1 LSDSV
6 KVFDET
12 AIQQIGEMSHLPAEN
27 LAPLAT
33 RFEAIGKDF
42 RAIILTVP
50 TDMKLGPD
58 DMPSAARQK
67 WLRDDV
73 QRPLDQLLASI
84 DRRDMLA
91 TWPDRI
97 SSELSDRDW
106 SQLRSLL
113 GKLRQFSDDLSGGL
127 QSRSADR
134 SSINAELHFDL
145 VSKLADT
152 CREAGLPLS
161 RHHLGKLGYKL
172 SGPRVIELACK
183 TICGATFSID
193 QHLRDYLK
201 LHQE

>member
-1 LSDSV
+1 LSNLIRI
-6 KVFDET
+6 FDET
-12 AIQQIGEMSHLPAEN
+12 TIEEIGEISLLPAES
-27 LAPLAT
+27 LALLAT
-33 RFEAIGKDF
+33 RLEAIGKHF
-42 RAIILTVP
+42 RTIVLTVP
-50 TDMKLGPD
+50 TDTKLGPD
-58 DMPSAARQK
+58 DMPSATRQK
-67 WLRDDV
+67 WLRDQV
-73 QRPLDQLLASI
+73 QQPLDQLLASI
-84 DRRDMLA
+84 ERREMLA
-91 TWPDRI
+91 TWPDPI

-113 GKLRQFSDDLSGGL
+113 GKLRQFSDDLSEGL
-127 QSRSADR
+127 QSRTADR